1 MTAGRKGACDWL
13 LQASGPIVRWRTASE
28 LCRGFHEP
36 ELTRL
41 RRELV
46 DHPLVQT
53 WLGRLSAG
61 RSGVNLDRI
70 DPRTL
75 QQLGGKVHGSTCTA
89 LENVLGKLAEFGMQA
104 GMAVLDEQMLPLMR
118 VFTARAEWQG
128 DTTFQSAWES
138 LVKSVFAWGL
148 LRTGYR
154 PDPPMRDYL
163 YRHLESTHKI
173 ARDRVYDLYADRVE
187 LAGLPKAWAGKAI
200 LKQEVMAGYH
210 LPLIHDMYM
219 LAHWPADMLDSESA
233 GLIDDIVAYILD
245 PRFQALPV
253 GYGYAWINERRACYS
268 WGWSP
273 HLPGFYGFDF
283 HHPSEV
289 GELVQRLELMAHF
302 PAARRSRWFLSA
314 LQHLDQFRTGHG
326 TSRFPSRY
334 LHELPDGYYVSGALM
349 GLGENRR
356 GKAGL
361 EIESTFRMIRIL
373 GLMGVG
379 QDPSSQVAEN
389 PRPAINPRAT
399 GLRRTGDEGQRAR
412 QMRQF
417 SMPRSESQVL

>member
-1 MTAGRKGACDWL
+1 MDGGCDWL
-13 LQASGPIVRWRTASE
+13 LREAGPIVRWRTASE
-28 LCRGFHEP
+28 LCRDLREP
-36 ELTRL
+36 ETARL
-41 RRELV
+41 QRELV

-53 WLGRLSAG
+53 WLGRLSARPG
-61 RSGVNLDRI
+61 RLRTGSPGL
-70 DPRTL
+70 PRAAAAGREGAR
-75 QQLGGKVHGSTCTA
+75 QQCTA

-104 GMAVLDEQMLPLMR
+104 GMAALDEQMLLLRR
-118 VFTARAEWQG
+118 VFSARAEWTG
-128 DTTFQSAWES
+128 DATYQTAWES

-173 ARDRVYDLYADRVE
+173 ARDQVYDLYAGPAE

-210 LPLIHDMYM
+210 LPLIHDMYV

-253 GYGYAWINERRACYS
+253 GYGYAWIKERRACYS

-273 HLPGFYGFDF
+273 HLPGFNGFDF
-283 HHPSEV
+283 HHPDRV

-302 PAARRSRWFLSA
+302 PAARQSRWFQGA
-314 LQHLDQFRTGHG
+314 LHHLEQFRTDHG
-326 TSRFPSRY
+326 TYRFPGGY
-334 LHELPDGYYVSGALM
+334 LRELPDGYYVTGALM

-356 GKAGL
+356 SQNGL
-361 EIESTFRMIRIL
+361 EIESTFRMIKIL
-373 GLMGVG
+373 GLMGMG
-379 QDPSSQVAEN
+379 QNPSPQVAEN
-389 PRPAINPRAT
+389 P
-399 GLRRTGDEGQRAR
+399 
-412 QMRQF
+412 
-417 SMPRSESQVL
+417 